1 MCWAFIHT
9 LKSMGFPALLGYNM
23 DKKPKCKLIGE
34 DGNIFNLVGIAA
46 RTLRQNGMEEQA
58 KELCERLKEQPDYDH
73 ALMLIAKYVD
83 IV

>member
-1 MCWAFIHT
+1 
-9 LKSMGFPALLGYNM
+9 M

-58 KELCERLKEQPDYDH
+58 KELCERLKDQPDYDH
-73 ALMLIAKYVD
+73 ALMLIANYVD

>member
-1 MCWAFIHT
+1 MHCHLRNIIVLTHCNE
-9 LKSMGFPALLGYNM
+9 KENNM

-73 ALMLIAKYVD
+73 ALMLIANYVD